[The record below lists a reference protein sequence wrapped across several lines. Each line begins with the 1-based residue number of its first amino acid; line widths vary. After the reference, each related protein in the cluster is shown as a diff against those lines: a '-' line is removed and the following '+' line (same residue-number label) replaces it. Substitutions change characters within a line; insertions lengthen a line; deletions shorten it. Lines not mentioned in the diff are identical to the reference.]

1 MFSSQPKPL
10 PSILSVVAIAT
21 TVVALAF
28 VAPWLHSVVF
38 AAMGLGLPLEYAAI
52 LVVGYSSAYLLTLL
66 FKVVA
71 NRTGLDTRWRMVSK
85 HMPREHVAQEVRDV
99 APYLDVMRNQLSGA
113 VKETEDGVLALIT
126 SINSIHQVSGQ
137 QLDRIQSSEESGSE
151 LTIALQEK
159 SLVDQDLGKILE
171 VFVHKQEHE
180 VEANLGRIKRL
191 QEVKSLTPLVDA
203 ISSVARQTNFLA
215 INAAIEAAHAGDT
228 GRGFAVLAAEI
239 RQLSN
244 RTAEAAV
251 NIAAKIK
258 TATEGIDEELDNA
271 TKVDARESTTA
282 NLRKVMSDIDV
293 MQMKFTNACQQLL
306 QIIVGVKSGHQDIVL
321 RLSDALG
328 QIQFQD
334 VIRQR
339 IEQVQQALVELN
351 DHLQT
356 MADQLV
362 DKPWDPSSMVRLR
375 QRLDAQVE
383 SYVMQSQREAHQ
395 GVTGKAVADEAQLP
409 KIELF

>member
-1 MFSSQPKPL
+1 MFSSETKPF
-10 PSILSVVAIAT
+10 PSALGLVAIVISSIAL
-21 TVVALAF
+21 VALA
-28 VAPWLHSVVF
+28 PWLNEVVF
-38 AAMGLGLPLEYAAI
+38 PAMGLRLPWNFAAVLLLAYA
-52 LVVGYSSAYLLTLL
+52 SSFLLALL
-66 FKVVA
+66 FKAVA
-71 NRTGLDTRWRMVSK
+71 KGTKLDAEW
-85 HMPREHVAQEVRDV
+85 HMSSRHIPREYVVKEVRDV

-113 VKETEDGVLALIT
+113 VKETEDAVLSLIT
-126 SINSIHQVSGQ
+126 SINSIHEVSGQ
-137 QLDRIQSSEESGSE
+137 QLDRIRSSEESGSE
-151 LTIALQEK
+151 LTIALNEK
-159 SLVDQDLGKILE
+159 ILVDQDLGKILE
-171 VFVHKQEHE
+171 MFVMKQEHE
-180 VEANLGRIKRL
+180 AEANLNRIQRL
-191 QEVKSLTPLVDA
+191 QEVKSLSPLVDV

-251 NIAAKIK
+251 SIATKIK
-258 TATEGIDEELDNA
+258 AATEGIDEELANS
-271 TKVDARESTTA
+271 TQSDARESTTG
-282 NLRKVMSDIDV
+282 NLRKVMSDINS
-293 MQMKFTNACQQLL
+293 MQMKFTNACHQLL

-339 IEQVQQALVELN
+339 VEQVQQALEELN

-356 MADQLV
+356 VADQLV
-362 DKPWDPSSMVRLR
+362 DKPWNQDSIVGLR
-375 QRLDAQVE
+375 QRLDEQVA
-383 SYVMQSQREAHQ
+383 SYVMQSQRDTHH
-395 GVTGKAVADEAQLP
+395 GITGKAVSDEAQMP